1 MLKASIDAKQP
12 KGNYL
17 TEHQSLKEYAKNDY
31 YSGDRELTAK
41 HVAAIADKLGKD
53 FTNINNRY

>member
-17 TEHQSLKEYAKNDY
+17 TEHQSLEEYAKK
-31 YSGDRELTAK
+31 SE
-41 HVAAIADKLGKD
+41 IAE
-53 FTNINNRY
+53 